1 MNHNDTGVKTVLSRM
16 KTIYGVEKDAE
27 LARALDISPQT
38 LSSWRQRSAI
48 PYSLCVECAK
58 TRGASLDWLLYGE
71 GEMMRDRKSASKSL
85 IKNDEP
91 VFQQDDVKN
100 EILSVLE
107 GLTPEDLEDILSE
120 AAHRKR
126 LRTLEQR
133 FETLQSQFFGNE
145 KKAV

>member
-1 MNHNDTGVKTVLSRM
+1 MNQNDTGVKTVLARM
-16 KTIYGVEKDAE
+16 KTIYGIEKDAE

-71 GEMMRDRKSASKSL
+71 GQMMRDRKSANKSA
-85 IKNDEP
+85 IESDDT
-91 VFQQDDVKN
+91 VVQHDDVKN
-100 EILSVLE
+100 KILSVLE

-133 FETLQSQFFGNE
+133 FETLQSQFFGDE
-145 KKAV
+145 KQAV

>member
-1 MNHNDTGVKTVLSRM
+1 MNQNDTGVKTVLARM

-58 TRGASLDWLLYGE
+58 RRGASLDWLLYGE
-71 GEMMRDRKSASKSL
+71 GQMTRDVKNGTNSAADS
-85 IKNDEP
+85 DGT
-91 VFQQDDVKN
+91 VVQQDDVRTK
-100 EILSVLE
+100 ILGVLE
-107 GLTPEDLEDILSE
+107 GLTTEDLEDILSE

-133 FETLQSQFFGNE
+133 FENLQSQFFGDE
-145 KKAV
+145 KQAV

>member
-1 MNHNDTGVKTVLSRM
+1 VTQNDTGVKTVLSRM

-48 PYSLCVECAK
+48 PYALCVECAK
-58 TRGASLDWLLYGE
+58 SRGASLDWLLYGE
-71 GEMMRDRKSASKSL
+71 GQMMRDREREKHITSIETTSGQ
-85 IKNDEP
+85 EG
-91 VFQQDDVKN
+91 DVKM
-100 EILSVLE
+100 EILTVLE

-133 FETLQSQFFGNE
+133 FEHLQSQFFGDE
-145 KKAV
+145 KQAV